1 MALPEREETNRT
13 RSWLLAI
20 MPWTLIV
27 ITVGV
32 LLSSA
37 GQLDFDVLVDQT
49 TFMIIYLFLLI
60 FSLYFGVILTEGEL
74 STTHLVGMVAFLAMP
89 REAFP
94 ITTWVMFIGAVIGAV
109 TLQIRE
115 RVQPRVR
122 RRQPVNLRSM
132 AFVIARVTLS
142 FWVSGQLYLIS
153 GGTLPLGRLPDDVGQ
168 MILSLVIYALVYVTL
183 YFAVFLLEVYSE
195 GHSVAQILRSNLLRV
210 AAIMILPI
218 PFAFLGAEILNELSS
233 ASQTTFFAGTILI
246 ILALY
251 ALGVSEYQLRKQLN
265 ELRTVSVVTR
275 AMRAHLN
282 LDALLK
288 TIYIQIAHLLDVQN
302 FVVALYDFEEHRLN
316 FSLVMTQGR
325 EETTRFDERGSYEK
339 TLIGYVLRTEA
350 PLLITENV
358 DGRARE
364 LGLIPPENNVY
375 SWLGVPLQAGGRE
388 LGAIVVLSRDSSRR
402 FNRDDMRL
410 LNIIAASSSI
420 AIENAQL
427 YRQQTERAEQ
437 LTTLNRVAVL
447 LSGTLAPDEVL
458 DTVIS
463 SASAITNARAVSVYL
478 YWDDAHETLSL
489 ARSAGLSDSFMNDPP
504 DPVLFRSQSDPSQK
518 QLPIAVSD
526 IAQDKNASFV
536 RDILKREEK
545 ASFIELPLYVGDEN
559 LGVLVIYYEKPQVFT
574 GDKIEL
580 LKTFANQAAQAIAN
594 ARAYTSTD
602 QAFQR
607 SVEQLLTLAGIG
619 RTLTSTIDL
628 KQICDL
634 ILTNAADVTKID
646 VGMVVILDEVTRKP
660 TVVSQRGYPDS
671 IMQINE
677 LEELGLTKHAIAMAE
692 VQRIENVA
700 DTELENITLLPDA
713 RSVLSVPI
721 LRGREA
727 LGSITLESRSAGV
740 LSEEDSQFVS
750 QIANQAVIA
759 IDNARLF
766 DRIAEDRDRMQVLLD
781 AMEEGIMLIDEQGR
795 IVVANPRIDLI
806 GVNQS
811 ALTGK
816 PLLDLLDDPDLDL
829 MQKAGFASKEDATT
843 LINNLIQTENY
854 QPVSYV
860 LSGELGMLHI
870 RRQIIPIRHEDGAI
884 IGLLLVYYNK
894 TEEEELAR
902 SREEISRMIVHDL
915 RSPLTAVTTSLKLLT
930 DFVPKDADFYSL
942 VETTTDASRRAI
954 RKLLSRVDS
963 LLDISKME
971 SGQLSV
977 DTELNELSEIAKNV
991 ISELQPLA
999 QELDVILESAIN
1011 EDVPPLNIDGDK
1023 VERLILNLVD
1033 NALKYSPGESN
1044 ITIRANA
1051 PGVNGANPG
1060 YLRVDV
1066 IDQGPGVPT
1075 EYKETLFDRFVQIEG
1090 RRKVRRGVGLGLTF
1104 CRMVVEAH
1112 GGHIWIED
1120 NAEGGSI
1127 FAFTLPLASVERLPD
1142 DE

>member
-518 QLPIAVSD
+518 QLPMAVSD